1 MPLASL
7 RAANMRFLEL
17 KVPPMLVFAITGA
30 LIWMVARASP
40 RLQFEI
46 PGQGSIASALIAAG
60 LAVAILGVVSFRRA
74 RTTVNPLNPATA
86 SALVVSGVYRWT
98 RNPMYL
104 GTLLCLFGW
113 AVFLGNTIGFLLLP
127 AFVGYLNRFQ
137 IAPEEV
143 ALRERFGAEF
153 ESYRARVRRWI

>member
-1 MPLASL
+1 
-7 RAANMRFLEL
+7 MRFLEL
-17 KVPPMLVFAITGA
+17 RVPPLIVFAVTGV
-30 LIWMVARASP
+30 LIWVVARVSP
-40 RLQFEI
+40 GLDFEI
-46 PGQGSIASALIAAG
+46 PGSEFIAAG
-60 LAVAILGVVSFRRA
+60 LFVSGLAVAMLGVVSFRHA
-74 RTTVNPLNPATA
+74 KTTVNPLDPALT

-104 GTLLCLFGW
+104 GTLLCLLGW
-113 AVFLGNTIGFLLLP
+113 AAFKENAVGFLLLP

-137 IAPEEV
+137 IIPEEV